1 MRVHAIA
8 ALTLLVFV
16 SSDKVFALDFAKD
29 CADILKADVTV
40 RDELRPNEPMNVAR
54 GRLQLMASQS
64 ALRQTIGEKVSAN
77 SSYELRSQNMKIEER
92 LFNRIRAQA
101 TGFVKQQDIIEKV
114 EKEGGREIL
123 VIQSKASV
131 CLPKPSVIVKETV
144 QITSTVNV
152 QGAELL
158 ELRISLGD
166 VFSSSQAFAVVE
178 SEDDMPD
185 YQISGKIERIEWDD
199 VSKTV
204 KPDFLAAGKN
214 AASSSDYQRLSV
226 GIWLQAR
233 RADGSVVTSNVSQ
246 FRNFPISAD
255 PNLVSA
261 PYVRE
266 VLQLAARDLREKITR
281 LRHDAAKIQTAP
293 SPLTP
298 KKEW

>member
-1 MRVHAIA
+1 MRIHTFA

-16 SSDKVFALDFAKD
+16 GSDQVFALDFTKD
-29 CADILKADVTV
+29 CAEILKADVTV
-40 RDELRPNEPMNVAR
+40 RDELRPNEPMTVAR
-54 GRLQLMASQS
+54 GRVQLMASQS

-77 SSYELRSQNMKIEER
+77 SSYELRAQNTKIDDR

-101 TGFVKQQDIIEKV
+101 SGFVKQQDVTEKV
-114 EKEGGREIL
+114 DKEGGREML
-123 VIQSKASV
+123 VMQSKASV
-131 CLPKPSVIVKETV
+131 CVPKPTVIIKETV

-152 QGAELL
+152 QGVEIS
-158 ELRISLGD
+158 ELRMSLGD

-178 SEDDMPD
+178 NEDDMAD
-185 YQISGKIERIEWDD
+185 YQVSGKIERIEWDD
-199 VSKTV
+199 VSKII
-204 KPDFLAAGKN
+204 KPDFLATGKN

-226 GIWLQAR
+226 GVWLQAR
-233 RADGSVVTSNVSQ
+233 RPDGSVVTSNVSQ

-255 PNLVSA
+255 PNIVAA

-266 VLQLAARDLREKITR
+266 VLQVAARELQDKITR
-281 LRHDAAKIQTAP
+281 LRPDGARIPAAP